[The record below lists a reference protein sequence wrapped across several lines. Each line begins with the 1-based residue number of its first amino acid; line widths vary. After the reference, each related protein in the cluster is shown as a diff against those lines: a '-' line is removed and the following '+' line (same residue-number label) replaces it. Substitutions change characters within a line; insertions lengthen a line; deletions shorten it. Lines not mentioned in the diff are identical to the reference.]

1 MVSRPDSDRAWRGRG
16 LYELSERSGLRQM
29 SQMHV
34 FRAAAEQK
42 DSRDP
47 GRHYHDGDRDLTLR
61 SQKRREGAS
70 DASLRRDLARDIAS
84 LMNTIRLDTV
94 SDLDD
99 APHVRESIVNYGFQ
113 DLESIWR
120 ANTTMTDLARSI
132 RAALIRN
139 EPRLRPETLEV
150 RVREEDPSPDQRVTF
165 EIQAEMISSPT
176 DIAMEF
182 LAEVDP
188 SLGKIQMKRMQGD
201 A

>member
-1 MVSRPDSDRAWRGRG
+1 MVSKPDSDRGPRGRG
-16 LYELSERSGLRQM
+16 LYEFAERSGLRQM
-29 SQMHV
+29 SLMHV
-34 FRAAAEQK
+34 FRATAEQK

-47 GRHYHDGDRDLTLR
+47 GRHYHEGDRDVTLR

-70 DASLRRDLARDIAS
+70 DAALRRDLARDIAS

-94 SDLDD
+94 TDLED
-99 APHVRESIVNYGFQ
+99 APFVRESVVNFGFQ

-120 ANTTMTDLARSI
+120 ANTTMNQIADAI
-132 RAALIRN
+132 RTALIRN

-150 RVREEDPSPDQRVTF
+150 RVREDDPSPDQRVTF

-188 SLGKIQMKRMQGD
+188 SLGKIQMKRMQ
-201 A
+201 AET